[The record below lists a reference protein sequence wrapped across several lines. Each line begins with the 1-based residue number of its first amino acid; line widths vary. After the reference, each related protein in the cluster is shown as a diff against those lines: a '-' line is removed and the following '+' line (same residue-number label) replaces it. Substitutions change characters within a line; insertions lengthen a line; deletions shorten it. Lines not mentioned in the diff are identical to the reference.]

1 MNIDLINALPGDWQI
16 DFAAPHPVDVLT
28 DFEQSLRDAL
38 AEPLASS
45 TLVELCAS
53 SRNIAIVCDT
63 SLDPDL
69 LQRLLKGTLIHL
81 QQADMQVNPVQLLLP
96 FDTTDTIRQALAD
109 LNLPIIYHDPDDLR
123 ESDTLGMVAGLP
135 LLSNFHAINA
145 DLLISVGA
153 VQTDLFAGYS
163 GGSEETAFGMSGR
176 MFQRGLREIHFL
188 SEQEIHADPVRN
200 RNYQRVVRE
209 AARRVGLRFVVNV
222 LLDQQKRVVAIR
234 AGEPNTVHDTL
245 ISLSRT
251 QREASVRRD
260 DYDVIV
266 ADKPYGYASLYEA
279 SAVPINIAGASMSP
293 LMQGGVIMLSAQCG
307 TDLSSLQSE
316 ISQRFYDAMTAGRD
330 TEMVMAMLKQRVL
343 LPGEDR
349 AYLLAQ
355 SMQHYKVM
363 VVSPDEACERLARAC
378 HFIAVRDMTEA
389 VDLAESLV
397 GGRPNALVLSDA
409 HYTLPVY
416 SPAMQYASQQTRDDA
431 LNLTWLDG
439 LDDIDV
445 EKLLDASDAE

>member
-1 MNIDLINALPGDWQI
+1 MDRRCNCNSVGSAQGRSSPITGSIVSPSVEISAKLERVTGIEPAFSAWE
-16 DFAAPHPVDVLT
+16 ADVLPLNYT
-28 DFEQSLRDAL
+28 REVL
-38 AEPLASS
+38 A
-45 TLVELCAS
+45 
-53 SRNIAIVCDT
+53 
-63 SLDPDL
+63 DPSK
-69 LQRLLKGTLIHL
+69 RPG
-81 QQADMQVNPVQLLLP
+81 
-96 FDTTDTIRQALAD
+96 QALSEGIAAD
-109 LNLPIIYHDPDDLR
+109 RRDHRVIGYL
-123 ESDTLGMVAGLP
+123 SP
-135 LLSNFHAINA
+135 LLA
-145 DLLISVGA
+145 D
-153 VQTDLFAGYS
+153 
-163 GGSEETAFGMSGR
+163 
-176 MFQRGLREIHFL
+176 
-188 SEQEIHADPVRN
+188 
-200 RNYQRVVRE
+200 
-209 AARRVGLRFVVNV
+209 RRL
-222 LLDQQKRVVAIR
+222 
-234 AGEPNTVHDTL
+234 TT
-245 ISLSRT
+245 
-251 QREASVRRD
+251 
-260 DYDVIV
+260 
-266 ADKPYGYASLYEA
+266 
-279 SAVPINIAGASMSP
+279 GASMSP
-293 LMQGGVIMLSAQCG
+293 LMQGGVIMLLAQCG